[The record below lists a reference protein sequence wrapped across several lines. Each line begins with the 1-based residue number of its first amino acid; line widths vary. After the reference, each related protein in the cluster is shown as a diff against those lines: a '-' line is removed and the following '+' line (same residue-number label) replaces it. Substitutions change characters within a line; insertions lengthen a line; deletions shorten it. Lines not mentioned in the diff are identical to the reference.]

1 MSTKK
6 YNQFRAMM
14 AISKASFRSIT
25 RSPSAVV
32 FTLVFPLI
40 FILVFGFIGGNSIH
54 LDVALSPSCDKQN
67 PVYEAM
73 LYNPTLGILHDL
85 STTEQQTMLSKGKL
99 DAIVDIQKIA
109 QDSGYS
115 YTVKLYT
122 SVASKEKGIIVR
134 SVMEHLIDKDNLIAA
149 HINKPMAK
157 LQAEEI
163 KGREYK
169 TIDFILPGQLGF
181 SLLSTGVFGTA
192 FVFYNLRQTLV
203 IKRFFATPIKKPFIV
218 LGEAIARLVFALL
231 GAAFLIL
238 LGHFAFGFTLIH
250 GLTTFFTMLLL
261 SAIALIVFMGFGF
274 VVSGIAKSESTIPPL
289 ANIITLPQFLLSGT
303 FFGIEN
309 FPSWLQPV
317 CKVLPLTYMN
327 EAMRKVA
334 FEGAGLSDIA
344 IPLLVMLGW
353 GVLIY
358 AIAVKVFRWE

>member
-1 MSTKK
+1 MSTQK
-6 YNQFRAMM
+6 YNQFRAML

-40 FILVFGFIGGNSIH
+40 FILVFGFIGGNGLS
-54 LDVALSPSCDKQN
+54 LDVALSPKCDKQN
-67 PVYEAM
+67 PIYEAM
-73 LYNPTLGILHDL
+73 LYNPTLGIQHDL
-85 STTEQQTMLSKGKL
+85 SEADQQTMLNKGKL
-99 DAIVDIQKIA
+99 DAIVDIQKST
-109 QDSGYS
+109 DSNNI

-134 SVMEHLIDKDNLIAA
+134 SIMEHIIDKDNLAAA
-149 HINKPMAK
+149 HVDRPMAK
-157 LQAEEI
+157 LQAEEV

-218 LGEAIARLVFALL
+218 LGEAIARLVFALM

-309 FPSWLQPV
+309 FPTWLQPV
-317 CKVLPLTYMN
+317 CRVLPLTYMN

-334 FEGAGLSDIA
+334 FEGAGLSDIS

-358 AIAVKVFRWE
+358 AIAIKVFRWE